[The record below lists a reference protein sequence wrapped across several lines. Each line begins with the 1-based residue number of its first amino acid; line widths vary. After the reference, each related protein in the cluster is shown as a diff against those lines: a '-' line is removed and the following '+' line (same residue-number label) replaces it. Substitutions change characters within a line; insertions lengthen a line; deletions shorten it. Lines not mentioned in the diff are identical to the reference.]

1 MGFSNNHFSGFYVS
15 SNSNK
20 VKFVRIHNLF
30 ISWLLVIIE
39 DDLDD
44 IDRLF
49 TLGFEI
55 SIKEIYINFM
65 SMNCYL

>member
-1 MGFSNNHFSGFYVS
+1 MGFSNNHFSGFYVC
-15 SNSNK
+15 SNNNK

-44 IDRLF
+44 IDCLF

>member
-1 MGFSNNHFSGFYVS
+1 MGFSNNHFSGFYVC

-44 IDRLF
+44 IDCLF